1 MKSLR
6 KLNFGQA
13 KPLMTNFTS
22 IMFIF
27 GGYSIKNVI

>member
-13 KPLMTNFTS
+13 KPLMKILQS
-22 IMFIF
+22 IMFIV